1 MSDPQK
7 QEYSGHEKLRILIGV
22 SRASFLLLTLGVLFL
37 ASCLTYLQVGHL
49 DYIAVMLVFVCGLSA
64 HIAVNVLNEYQDF
77 NSGLDL
83 ITERTPFNGGSGTLP
98 TFPEAAGLTL
108 KFGLVNLLV
117 CTAIGLYLTINTG
130 IVLILFGIAGVVL
143 IITYTPWINRYPL
156 LCLIAPGVAF
166 GLIMVPGSVLALGGY
181 LDLSIWLAAGMVF
194 FLVNNL
200 LLLNQIPDTE
210 PDKKTGRKTLPVV
223 FGHQASV
230 KVAAVF
236 YGAAFILVIIG
247 WNYSNWQNQQLLI
260 FILSPLAIFA
270 ILHLLKSRN
279 VESMIP
285 GLAAN
290 VALNILF
297 PILFGISLV
306 I

>member
-1 MSDPQK
+1 MLSSSDHHF
-7 QEYSGHEKLRILIGV
+7 SGRDTLQILLGV
-22 SRASFLLLTLGVLFL
+22 SRASFLLLPLGVLFL
-37 ASCLTYLQVGHL
+37 TSCLTYLQLGEL
-49 DYIAVMLVFVCGLSA
+49 NYLRIALIFICGLSA

-83 ITERTPFNGGSGTLP
+83 ITQRTPFNGGSGTLP
-98 TFPEAAGLTL
+98 AFPNAAAMAF
-108 KFGLVNLLV
+108 KFGLINL
-117 CTAIGLYLTINTG
+117 AICIGAGLYLAYLSG
-130 IVLILFGIAGVVL
+130 PELIPFGIAGVIL
-143 IITYTPWINRYPL
+143 IITYTPWINHHPI
-156 LCLIAPGVAF
+156 LCLIAPGLGF
-166 GLIMVPGSVLALGGY
+166 GLIMVPGAVLALGGSA
-181 LDLSIWLAAGMVF
+181 DFPTWLAAGIVF

-223 FGHQASV
+223 FGHQFSV
-230 KVAAVF
+230 IVAAIF
-236 YGAAFILVIIG
+236 YGAAFFLVLIG
-247 WNYSNWQNQQLLI
+247 WNYSDWQNQQLFI

-270 ILHLLKSRN
+270 IRHMFKNQQVNL
-279 VESMIP
+279 MIP

-297 PILFGISLV
+297 PIVFGLTLV